1 MRKGARGYAVG
12 HARPPGAGTHH
23 RNESLAPTIAGM
35 LIPSELLRLDERVHA
50 WLPHSPGTWGM
61 ANCVVVGSESD
72 ALLVDTPYTAGL
84 THALLAAARQ
94 VLAPG
99 ARFST
104 VVNTHANG
112 DHSYGNGLF
121 PDAEIISTEANLAHL
136 CAEPTPSQLQAV
148 LDGCRAEVPF
158 ERYLL
163 AHFGR
168 YDYTG
173 IDVVPPT
180 RTFSGRLDLLVGST
194 PVELYEVGPAHTAG
208 DLVVHLPESGVVC
221 AGDVL
226 FAGDV
231 PVHWAGPLGG
241 VIAACARILALG
253 PRVVVPGHGPLMG
266 QDEVRA
272 YMAYL
277 EEVRGRVHELHRA
290 GTGVEEAS
298 RVVLRELRRPGLGLW
313 ERLAV
318 LTAVEYR
325 HLDGCDEPLNLV
337 NVLDAAVRLAPDCVP
352 EAVAGRPELV
362 AGLRDRLPGGQTVAA
377 ES

>member
-1 MRKGARGYAVG
+1 M
-12 HARPPGAGTHH
+12 P
-23 RNESLAPTIAGM
+23 
-35 LIPSELLRLDERVHA
+35 IPSELHRLDKHVHA
-50 WLPHSPGTWGM
+50 WLPDFPGTWGM
-61 ANCVVVGSESD
+61 ANCVVVGSGRADVPE
-72 ALLVDTPYTAGL
+72 ALLVDTPYTADL
-84 THALLAAARQ
+84 THALTAAARR

-99 ARFST
+99 ARIST

-136 CAEPTPSQLQAV
+136 CAEPTPPQLQAV
-148 LDGCRAEVPF
+148 LDGCRPEVPF

-163 AHFGR
+163 THFGR
-168 YDYTG
+168 YDYSG
-173 IDVVPPT
+173 LDVVPPT

-231 PVHWAGPLGG
+231 PVHWAGPLDG
-241 VIAACARILALG
+241 VIAACARILALD
-253 PRVVVPGHGPLMG
+253 PQVVVPGHGPLLG
-266 QDEVRA
+266 PDDVRA

-277 EEVRGRVHELHRA
+277 AELRDRVHELHRA

-298 RVVLRELRRPGLGLW
+298 RVVLRELRRPELGLW

-325 HLDGCDEPLNLV
+325 HLDASEEPLQLV
-337 NVLDAAVRLAPDCVP
+337 QMLATAVRLAPDCVP
-352 EAVAGRPELV
+352 DAVAGRPEPTAALRTGSADGHAVNNHAVV
-362 AGLRDRLPGGQTVAA
+362 AD
-377 ES
+377 S